1 MDIAIGPDHEG
12 GTDVAGVVISLAEG
26 IKEFSRF
33 VLGLDARHVTDELA
47 LLDLEQDLG
56 RAGLREHGVLAGA
69 CFVGTSHPT
78 SLFGVVPRGPGR
90 GGYAGTELCRQGIV
104 SVRKRRDVAAE
115 FRRVGLTGGIGSGKS
130 TVAKLLQEHGAVV
143 IDADAI
149 SRELTAKGSPVLDQI
164 RDAFGTHVLTDTGEL
179 DRAALAKIVFDDE
192 TARERLNSIVHPAVR
207 QESARLVDEAARAET
222 FSGVVVQDIPLL
234 VETGQADSFDGV
246 IVVEAPE
253 SVRIDR
259 LVTARGMK
267 EDDARSRI
275 RSQATDDQRRAVAT
289 WIIDNSGDRE
299 TTTAQ
304 VATLWDELTA

>member
-1 MDIAIGPDHEG
+1 M
-12 GTDVAGVVISLAEG
+12 
-26 IKEFSRF
+26 
-33 VLGLDARHVTDELA
+33 
-47 LLDLEQDLG
+47 
-56 RAGLREHGVLAGA
+56 
-69 CFVGTSHPT
+69 
-78 SLFGVVPRGPGR
+78 
-90 GGYAGTELCRQGIV
+90 
-104 SVRKRRDVAAE
+104 AAD

-130 TVAKLLQEHGAVV
+130 TVAQLLQEHGAVV

-149 SRELTAKGSPVLDQI
+149 SRQLTAKGSPVLDRI
-164 RDAFGTHVLTDTGEL
+164 RDAFGAHVLTDSGEL

-246 IVVEAPE
+246 VVVEAPE

-275 RSQATDDQRRAVAT
+275 RSQATNDQRRAIAT

-299 TTTAQ
+299 ATKVQ

>member
-1 MDIAIGPDHEG
+1 M
-12 GTDVAGVVISLAEG
+12 
-26 IKEFSRF
+26 
-33 VLGLDARHVTDELA
+33 
-47 LLDLEQDLG
+47 
-56 RAGLREHGVLAGA
+56 
-69 CFVGTSHPT
+69 
-78 SLFGVVPRGPGR
+78 
-90 GGYAGTELCRQGIV
+90 
-104 SVRKRRDVAAE
+104 AAE

-130 TVAKLLQEHGAVV
+130 TVAQLLQEHGAVV

-164 RDAFGTHVLTDTGEL
+164 RDAFGTHVLTDSGEL

>member
-1 MDIAIGPDHEG
+1 
-12 GTDVAGVVISLAEG
+12 
-26 IKEFSRF
+26 
-33 VLGLDARHVTDELA
+33 
-47 LLDLEQDLG
+47 
-56 RAGLREHGVLAGA
+56 
-69 CFVGTSHPT
+69 
-78 SLFGVVPRGPGR
+78 
-90 GGYAGTELCRQGIV
+90 
-104 SVRKRRDVAAE
+104 VAAE

-130 TVAKLLQEHGAVV
+130 TVAQLLQEHGAVV

-207 QESARLVDEAARAET
+207 QESARLVDEASRAET

>member
-1 MDIAIGPDHEG
+1 M
-12 GTDVAGVVISLAEG
+12 
-26 IKEFSRF
+26 
-33 VLGLDARHVTDELA
+33 
-47 LLDLEQDLG
+47 
-56 RAGLREHGVLAGA
+56 
-69 CFVGTSHPT
+69 
-78 SLFGVVPRGPGR
+78 
-90 GGYAGTELCRQGIV
+90 
-104 SVRKRRDVAAE
+104 AAE

-130 TVAKLLQEHGAVV
+130 TVAQLLQEHGAVV

>member
-1 MDIAIGPDHEG
+1 M
-12 GTDVAGVVISLAEG
+12 
-26 IKEFSRF
+26 
-33 VLGLDARHVTDELA
+33 
-47 LLDLEQDLG
+47 
-56 RAGLREHGVLAGA
+56 
-69 CFVGTSHPT
+69 
-78 SLFGVVPRGPGR
+78 
-90 GGYAGTELCRQGIV
+90 
-104 SVRKRRDVAAE
+104 AAE

-130 TVAKLLQEHGAVV
+130 TVAQLLREHGAVV

-149 SRELTAKGSPVLDQI
+149 SRQLTAKGSPVLDQI

>member
-1 MDIAIGPDHEG
+1 
-12 GTDVAGVVISLAEG
+12 
-26 IKEFSRF
+26 
-33 VLGLDARHVTDELA
+33 
-47 LLDLEQDLG
+47 
-56 RAGLREHGVLAGA
+56 
-69 CFVGTSHPT
+69 
-78 SLFGVVPRGPGR
+78 
-90 GGYAGTELCRQGIV
+90 
-104 SVRKRRDVAAE
+104 VAAE

-130 TVAKLLQEHGAVV
+130 TVAQLLQEHGAVV

-164 RDAFGTHVLTDTGEL
+164 RDAFGTHVLTDSGEL

>member
-1 MDIAIGPDHEG
+1 M
-12 GTDVAGVVISLAEG
+12 
-26 IKEFSRF
+26 
-33 VLGLDARHVTDELA
+33 
-47 LLDLEQDLG
+47 
-56 RAGLREHGVLAGA
+56 
-69 CFVGTSHPT
+69 
-78 SLFGVVPRGPGR
+78 
-90 GGYAGTELCRQGIV
+90 
-104 SVRKRRDVAAE
+104 AAE

-130 TVAKLLQEHGAVV
+130 TVAQLLQEHGAVV

-275 RSQATDDQRRAVAT
+275 RSQATDDQRRAIAT
-289 WIIDNSGDRE
+289 WVIDNSGDRE

>member
-1 MDIAIGPDHEG
+1 M
-12 GTDVAGVVISLAEG
+12 
-26 IKEFSRF
+26 
-33 VLGLDARHVTDELA
+33 
-47 LLDLEQDLG
+47 
-56 RAGLREHGVLAGA
+56 
-69 CFVGTSHPT
+69 
-78 SLFGVVPRGPGR
+78 
-90 GGYAGTELCRQGIV
+90 
-104 SVRKRRDVAAE
+104 AAE

-130 TVAKLLQEHGAVV
+130 TVAQLLQEHGAVV

-207 QESARLVDEAARAET
+207 RESARLVDEAARAET

>member
-1 MDIAIGPDHEG
+1 M
-12 GTDVAGVVISLAEG
+12 
-26 IKEFSRF
+26 
-33 VLGLDARHVTDELA
+33 
-47 LLDLEQDLG
+47 
-56 RAGLREHGVLAGA
+56 
-69 CFVGTSHPT
+69 
-78 SLFGVVPRGPGR
+78 
-90 GGYAGTELCRQGIV
+90 
-104 SVRKRRDVAAE
+104 AAE

-130 TVAKLLQEHGAVV
+130 TVAQLLQEHGAVV

-207 QESARLVDEAARAET
+207 QESARLVDEASRAET

>member
-1 MDIAIGPDHEG
+1 M
-12 GTDVAGVVISLAEG
+12 
-26 IKEFSRF
+26 
-33 VLGLDARHVTDELA
+33 
-47 LLDLEQDLG
+47 
-56 RAGLREHGVLAGA
+56 
-69 CFVGTSHPT
+69 
-78 SLFGVVPRGPGR
+78 
-90 GGYAGTELCRQGIV
+90 
-104 SVRKRRDVAAE
+104 
-115 FRRVGLTGGIGSGKS
+115 
-130 TVAKLLQEHGAVV
+130 V

>member
-1 MDIAIGPDHEG
+1 M
-12 GTDVAGVVISLAEG
+12 
-26 IKEFSRF
+26 
-33 VLGLDARHVTDELA
+33 
-47 LLDLEQDLG
+47 
-56 RAGLREHGVLAGA
+56 
-69 CFVGTSHPT
+69 
-78 SLFGVVPRGPGR
+78 
-90 GGYAGTELCRQGIV
+90 
-104 SVRKRRDVAAE
+104 AAE

-130 TVAKLLQEHGAVV
+130 TVAQLLQEHGAVV

-149 SRELTAKGSPVLDQI
+149 SRQLTAKGSPVLDQI